1 MEKLEE
7 LRELVNAPIH
17 ITSAYRCPEHNKAVG
32 GATNSMHLNFC
43 TDIYV
48 KGMLMSDLSVL
59 AKQVGFLG
67 IGIASNFV
75 HVDLKLPARSWNYGH
90 RT

>member
-1 MEKLEE
+1 MKKLEE

-32 GATNSMHLNFC
+32 GATNSMHLQFG

-48 KGMLMSDLSVL
+48 KDMLMSDLAVL

-67 IGIASNFV
+67 VGIASNFV
-75 HVDLKLPARSWNYGH
+75 HVDLGLKREWKYDN